1 MIQITDMETWLH
13 DNEDR
18 IYRYLIYK
26 TVFTPYEQQSAFVD
40 ESMYENGGHYT
51 LGKLTEVI
59 DIGNDWFL
67 GFRTISDDGRISG
80 ILEFVKLSEIRL
92 EVFDCDQGLE
102 LYEDEEE

>member
-1 MIQITDMETWLH
+1 MQQITDMETWVH

-26 TVFTPYEQQSAFVD
+26 KVFTPYEQQSAFID
-40 ESMYENGGHYT
+40 ESIYENSGHYT
-51 LGKLTEVI
+51 LGKLTEAI
-59 DIGNDWFL
+59 DLGNDWLL

-92 EVFDCDQGLE
+92 EVFDYDQDLE